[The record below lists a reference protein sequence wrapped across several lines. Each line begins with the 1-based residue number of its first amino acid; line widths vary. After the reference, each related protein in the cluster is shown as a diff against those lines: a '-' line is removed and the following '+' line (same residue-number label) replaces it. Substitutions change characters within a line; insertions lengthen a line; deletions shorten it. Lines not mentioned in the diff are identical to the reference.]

1 MHQAR
6 VHNPQHPNVFILSG
20 IRWYE
25 RTRHDKTCVILR
37 FPFFFAQPSMCGYWV
52 QGMTYKK
59 DIMEP
64 YSAINHKTRDVIVGW
79 KNYSTFDPIQILCL
93 TNQDNFHQK
102 LLFVAGKNTIWIS
115 EQVEGT
121 FAYFFSS
128 SFSHRNFV
136 SDRCFRNIPSSSF
149 VPGKIK
155 KRRRCSKKEKKRF
168 LSNQPIKKFQIKLKT
183 CGWRCYFWSR
193 LTRLQLFAR
202 ACVLMLHLPQP
213 LFAITPVSF
222 ALIVLRSFGVLGR

>member
-1 MHQAR
+1 M
-6 VHNPQHPNVFILSG
+6 
-20 IRWYE
+20 
-25 RTRHDKTCVILR
+25 K
-37 FPFFFAQPSMCGYWV
+37 
-52 QGMTYKK
+52 
-59 DIMEP
+59 
-64 YSAINHKTRDVIVGW
+64 
-79 KNYSTFDPIQILCL
+79 
-93 TNQDNFHQK
+93 K
-102 LLFVAGKNTIWIS
+102 LLDIWSNSNSLLNKPRQFSSKTQASSFLWRGKNTIWIS

-121 FAYFFSS
+121 FAFFSPI
-128 SFSHRNFV
+128 FSHRNFV

-202 ACVLMLHLPQP
+202 ACALMLHLPQP
-213 LFAITPVSF
+213 LFAVTPVSF
-222 ALIVLRSFGVLGR
+222 ALIVLRSFSVLGR